1 MIASICS
8 EPKILEVMKYVNI
21 FISIIRIVVPII
33 LIFSASFKFISVIKT
48 GDEDNLAKVKK
59 TVVTNAIAAVIIFL
73 IPNLVNIIV
82 KISFSENDY
91 KNCLNV
97 KDEVI
102 VQAYEDKMEKLVSKA
117 EETLNIYDYN
127 NAYLYLKNIKD
138 EEKRKAFEERLKAVK
153 EQIDELNKKV
163 EVTSTGLG
171 SDIVPT
177 KELIEAC
184 TWVLNDD
191 ALQIRLQT
199 CPPGPYKYADPNAE
213 LPGGAVDNP
222 SSQAIALKTISLH
235 EYQKGVFFGEEDV
248 MAAPDARYA
257 FMIIY
262 KTVFLHNT
270 VWRVLN
276 NELTFGKFEQ
286 IFYNAGSCAQNYRNS
301 RKVAIYDSGEFKS
314 VIDETLEKTR
324 YLVLANQDGTTT
336 DARYYVDSGIE
347 KQIENAGANGTSY
360 LEILES
366 VIKSGNDVAYYYK
379 NARVYD
385 CRNLIEE
392 PENGDVKSITSDI
405 IYLGDSRVQAYHGIA
420 SDLGINSNK
429 EYIFATSGAKLDER
443 FVNNMNDAKDLIN
456 SNKNKT
462 FAITVNYGVNAPTS
476 MRGYCDY
483 YTNFLNSIDKKHKFI
498 IVSVNP
504 FDENKSVY
512 IQLDDR
518 NENIEKFNDYMKN
531 TCINEIKQKTSN
543 NKVYYCDV
551 YGSIPISEWIKRK
564 YISDDGIHYTPAG
577 YKYIY
582 DYTKKCVAKYG
593 G

>member
-235 EYQKGVFFGEEDV
+235 
-248 MAAPDARYA
+248 
-257 FMIIY
+257 
-262 KTVFLHNT
+262 
-270 VWRVLN
+270 
-276 NELTFGKFEQ
+276 
-286 IFYNAGSCAQNYRNS
+286 
-301 RKVAIYDSGEFKS
+301 
-314 VIDETLEKTR
+314 
-324 YLVLANQDGTTT
+324 
-336 DARYYVDSGIE
+336 
-347 KQIENAGANGTSY
+347 
-360 LEILES
+360 
-366 VIKSGNDVAYYYK
+366 
-379 NARVYD
+379 
-385 CRNLIEE
+385 
-392 PENGDVKSITSDI
+392 
-405 IYLGDSRVQAYHGIA
+405 
-420 SDLGINSNK
+420 
-429 EYIFATSGAKLDER
+429 
-443 FVNNMNDAKDLIN
+443 
-456 SNKNKT
+456 
-462 FAITVNYGVNAPTS
+462 
-476 MRGYCDY
+476 
-483 YTNFLNSIDKKHKFI
+483 
-498 IVSVNP
+498 
-504 FDENKSVY
+504 
-512 IQLDDR
+512 
-518 NENIEKFNDYMKN
+518 
-531 TCINEIKQKTSN
+531 
-543 NKVYYCDV
+543 
-551 YGSIPISEWIKRK
+551 
-564 YISDDGIHYTPAG
+564 
-577 YKYIY
+577 
-582 DYTKKCVAKYG
+582 
-593 G
+593 